1 MLVLSGCSRGQPE
14 DGGGSAPTFGTAV
27 PDPVTEAAVVDEAVD
42 VVVEVTGVS
51 GGVGRCVRLRLEGQ
65 PGLAAALTGSGAGV
79 SGRAASLV
87 SDCGRAVRLADRFAD
102 QFAVEGGAAQRSC
115 MRDLFVG
122 LSASERMAVT
132 AVVTGT
138 GGGSDVDAA
147 AEMAAGV
154 AACRDGSSGG

>member
-42 VVVEVTGVS
+42 VVVEVAGVS
-51 GGVGRCVRLRLEGQ
+51 GEAGRCVRLRLEAQ

-87 SDCGRAVRLADRFAD
+87 ADCGRALELADGF
-102 QFAVEGGAAQRSC
+102 VEALAGAGSPAGERAC
-115 MRDLFVG
+115 LEDVFVG
-122 LSASERMAVT
+122 LSAAERVGVT
-132 AVVTGT
+132 AAVTGT
-138 GGGSDVDAA
+138 GGESDLDAA
-147 AEMAAGV
+147 AELAAGV
-154 AACRDGSSGG
+154 AACREGER